1 MAAVYKG
8 LSTKG
13 RLLDLPVDITQGKK
27 GVTVTVTNTLAYY
40 GEELITTVKS
50 FTVPDQGVMG

>member
-1 MAAVYKG
+1 MAVLYKG

-27 GVTVTVTNTLAYY
+27 RVTVTNTLAYY
-40 GEELITTVKS
+40 GVELITTVKS
-50 FTVPDQGVMG
+50 FTVPDQGVMA